1 MDNRKRVTDEE
12 IREQIGRRRGNITA
26 VAQTLRCSRQT
37 VYKRLRQS
45 EELRDTL
52 AEARERQHLIEPSS
66 FCLRSAKPAILQP

>member
-12 IREQIGRRRGNITA
+12 IREQIGRRRGNVTA
-26 VAQTLRCSRQT
+26 VAQSLRCSRET

-45 EELRDTL
+45 EELRDTRWL
-52 AEARERQHLIEPSS
+52 RLERRPLIEPSS